1 MIRIY
6 NDIKTLVNATF
17 RKAINDDIV
26 TQGAAIA
33 FYTIFSV
40 APLFI
45 LIIAVSGLFFSEELI
60 TDQFRETLSDLV
72 GAEMTA
78 TLTEFAAERTQT
90 QTSIWTTIIAAGVI
104 IFGATTVISQ
114 LKLTLNRIW
123 NVNEI
128 KIHSAWNFL
137 LNRLLSFGMIIIF
150 SILLLISL
158 LAEFIIGLVSALFM
172 ELLPNI
178 PINFYQLLS
187 QFTTIGFAIIF
198 FTLIFKILP
207 DVHARWK
214 DVIIGAVV
222 TTLLFLLGKY
232 LIGFYLTTA
241 GIEATYRAAGTL
253 VVFVIWVYYNVQT
266 ILLGAVFTQV
276 YTEHFGGRILPYSF
290 VELKEMTSLHRLS
303 NPDKE
308 ISSKSESVD

>member
-6 NDIKTLVNATF
+6 KDIKTLVKLTVY
-17 RKAINDDIV
+17 KAIDDDIV

-60 TDQFRETLSDLV
+60 TDQFRETLNELI

-78 TLTEFAAERTQT
+78 TLTEFASGRAQT
-90 QTSIWTTIIAAGVI
+90 QTNIWTSIFATGIII
-104 IFGATTVISQ
+104 LGATTVISQ
-114 LKLTLNRIW
+114 LKHTLNRIW
-123 NVNEI
+123 NVHEV

-150 SILLLISL
+150 SLLLLSSL
-158 LAEFIIGLVSALFM
+158 LAEIIIGLVSALFV
-172 ELLPNI
+172 ELLPNV
-178 PINFYQLLS
+178 PLNFYHLLS
-187 QFTTIGFAIIF
+187 QLTTVGFAVIF

-232 LIGFYLTTA
+232 LIGLYLTTT

-253 VVFVIWVYYNVQT
+253 VVFVIWVYYNIQT

-276 YTEHFGGRILPYSF
+276 YTEHFGGNILPYKF
-290 VELKEMTSLHRLS
+290 VELKEMSGFHRLS

-308 ISSKSESVD
+308 SESEN